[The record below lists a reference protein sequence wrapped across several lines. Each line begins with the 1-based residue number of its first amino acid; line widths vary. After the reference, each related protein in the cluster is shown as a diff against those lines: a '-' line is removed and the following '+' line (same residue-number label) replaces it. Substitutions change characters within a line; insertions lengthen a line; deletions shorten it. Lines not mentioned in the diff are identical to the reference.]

1 MGIAARPPRVRLHG
15 LLGKALERSCS
26 CRLKTV
32 DYRKMADPFRL
43 RNETDN
49 AWRCEFWGKVVRS
62 AILTNYSLQDPEL
75 TALIRN
81 TVQDIM
87 STQTPDGCISSYPAE
102 KQLGGWD
109 VWGRKYVLL
118 ALLRYYDLVEPDEA
132 VRNCCV
138 RLLDHLMTQ
147 IGPGRADI
155 RDCGQHEGLA
165 PASILGAVVGAFRIT
180 GEPRFLDFARYI
192 VQTGCSKRHDIF
204 AAARAGVFP
213 KDIGNGK
220 AYEMTSCFQGLAE
233 LYPFDPKP
241 EYREACI
248 KYFEAVRAREIFITG
263 AAGGKD
269 RFGEIWDDGAWKQ
282 TVPDYPAGLGETCVT
297 ATWLHYCER
306 IAGLTH
312 SVRAA
317 EEIERSL
324 YNGILGAMAPDNS
337 HWVHVNP
344 RLLGG
349 FKQSAVDQIGH
360 CFKTPYDGHDC
371 CRAQGPEGL
380 AMAPRLAVMQ
390 SGNSIELN
398 LLEPLT
404 ADIPGAAKIE
414 ITGNY
419 PLEPV
424 AQIRLAAD
432 RPFELNLRLPAYLKQ
447 VRLNGAPLQFEPGS
461 RLTLTRKW
469 SADDRLDLEFD
480 LSVREIVSPD
490 GKYRAFQRGPLLLA
504 EDSRGDVPHAVCH
517 EKCHGHTLIDYITAG
532 DGMTEENTLKVWFSP
547 DGL

>member
-1 MGIAARPPRVRLHG
+1 MDITARPLRVRLRG

-32 DYRKMADPFRL
+32 DYRQLADPFRF
-43 RNETDN
+43 RDETDN

-62 AILTNYSLQDPEL
+62 AILTNYYQQDPEL
-75 TALIRN
+75 ADLIRT
-81 TVQDIM
+81 TVRDIM
-87 STQTPDGCISSYPAE
+87 STQTPDGCVSSYPAE

-118 ALLRYYDLVEPDEA
+118 GLLRYYDLIEPDEE
-132 VRNCCV
+132 VKNCCV

-165 PASILGAVVGAFRIT
+165 PASILGAVVGVYRIT

-192 VQTGCSKRHDIF
+192 VQTGCSKKHDIF
-204 AAARAGVFP
+204 EAARAGVYP

-241 EYREACI
+241 EYREACV
-248 KYFEAVRAREIFITG
+248 KYFEAVRAREIFLTG
-263 AAGGKD
+263 VAGGKD
-269 RFGEIWDDGAWKQ
+269 PYGEIWDDGAWKQ

-306 IAGLTH
+306 IAQLTH
-312 SVRAA
+312 SVPAA
-317 EEIERSL
+317 DEMERSL

-344 RLLGG
+344 RLLGV
-349 FKQSAVDQIGH
+349 FKQTAVDQIGF
-360 CFKTPYDGHDC
+360 CFKAPYGGHDC

-390 SGNSIELN
+390 SGNSVDLN
-398 LLEPLT
+398 LFEPLRADLPGT
-404 ADIPGAAKIE
+404 AEIE
-414 ITGNY
+414 VAGNY
-419 PLEPV
+419 PLEPAV
-424 AQIRLAAD
+424 QIRIRAD
-432 RPFELNLRLPAYLKQ
+432 KPFDLNLRTPGNLK
-447 VRLNGAPLQFEPGS
+447 RLALNGEPLQFEPGS
-461 RLTLTRKW
+461 RLTLNRKW

-480 LSVREIVSPD
+480 LSVREAVSPD
-490 GKYRAFQRGPLLLA
+490 GKYRAFFRGPLLLA
-504 EDSRGDVPHAVCH
+504 EDSRGVVPHALCH
-517 EKCHGHTLIDYITAG
+517 EECHGHHLIDYITAG
-532 DGMTEENTLKVWFSP
+532 DGMSEENTLKVWFSP
-547 DGL
+547 DEL